1 MQDYIEV
8 IGAKQHNLK
17 NINVKIPKNQL
28 VVFTGV
34 SGSGKSS
41 LAFDTI
47 FAEGQRRYIE
57 SLNTYARQFLGQ
69 LEKPDV
75 EHIEGLSPAIS
86 IDQKST
92 SHNPRSTVG
101 TVTEIY
107 DHLRLLFARIGTPH
121 CPECGN
127 EITPQSIDEIVDSIM
142 KFPEGTKIQLI
153 APIVRGKKGEYTALF
168 EELRQEGFIR
178 VKIDKELFNLDED
191 EIKLS
196 KTQKHDIS
204 IVVDR
209 IVVKESSKSRIADS
223 AQIALKRAD
232 GLVIVDVDGK
242 EIIYSEKLSCH
253 NCNLS
258 FDELEPRMFSFNS
271 PYGAC
276 ENCAGLGAHFE
287 INSDLIVPDQRKSLK
302 DGAIYPWAKTGNSYY
317 TDILWSL
324 SAYFGFD
331 MEIPFSELSKE
342 HKDIILEGTGSQ
354 RVPLTYR
361 DFKTQRVKTFNI
373 VYKGVKAM
381 IKGRY
386 DYSTSD
392 LVRGEVEKYMSSIP
406 CPACNGAR
414 LKPFSL
420 AVTVNEKSIFD
431 VSSMSIED
439 AYEFI
444 SGLFLILNTYQM
456 KIAQKLLNEIRER
469 LKFLLDVGLG
479 YLSLSRSSNTL
490 SGGEAQRIRLATQI
504 GSGLSG
510 VLYVLDEPSI
520 GLHQVN
526 NQQLLNTLVR
536 LRNLGNTLIVVEH
549 DEETINKADWVIDI
563 GPRAGE
569 LGGEI
574 VAEGT
579 ISDIK
584 ANKKSL
590 TGQYLSGK
598 KEIAIPKTRREGNG
612 LKLQIKNANLNN
624 LKNLDLDI
632 PMGKIV
638 TITGVSGSG
647 KSTLI
652 FELLNKYAIHQ
663 LRSNTPKPLGVDSIE
678 GLEEIDKIID
688 IDQSPIGRTP
698 RSNPATYTG
707 VFSDIRDIFAMTNE
721 AKLRGYKPGRFSF
734 NVKGGRCEACSGD
747 GIIKIEMNFLPDVY
761 VPCEV
766 CNGKRYNRETLQVK
780 YKGKS
785 ISEVL
790 EMTVKEALAF
800 FENIPKI
807 KNKLQTL
814 NDVGLEYI
822 HLGQSATTLSGGE
835 AQRVKLATE
844 LLKRSTG
851 KTLYLLDE
859 PSVGLHWHDLNKLT
873 TILHKLADSGN
884 TIIIIEH
891 NMDVIKISDHLID
904 LGPQGG
910 AGGGYIVAQG
920 TPEEVVENAESFTGV
935 YLKKVLKDK
944 ISLS

>member
-1 MQDYIEV
+1 MQDFIEV

-86 IDQKST
+86 IDQKSA

-127 EITPQSIDEIVDSIM
+127 IITPQSVDEIVDSIM
-142 KFPEGTKIQLI
+142 KLPEGTKIQII
-153 APIVRGKKGEYTALF
+153 APIVRGKKGEFTALL

-196 KTQKHDIS
+196 KTQKHDVS
-204 IVVDR
+204 VVVDR
-209 IVVKESSKSRIADS
+209 IVVKESAKSRIADS
-223 AQIALKRAD
+223 AQIALKRSD

-242 EIIYSEKLSCH
+242 EVTYSEKLSCH

-276 ENCAGLGAHFE
+276 ENCSGLGAHFE
-287 INSDLIVPDQRKSLK
+287 INPDLIVPDSRKSLK
-302 DGAIYPWAKTGNSYY
+302 NGAIYPWAKTGNSYY

-324 SAYFGFD
+324 SSHYGFD
-331 MEIPFSELSKE
+331 MEIPFEELSKE
-342 HKDIILEGTGSQ
+342 HKDIIFNGSGSQ

-373 VYKGVKAM
+373 VYKGVMAM

-386 DYSTSD
+386 DYSSSEM
-392 LVRGEVEKYMSSIP
+392 VRGEVEKYMSSIP
-406 CPACNGAR
+406 CSACNGAR

-420 AVTVNEKSIFD
+420 AVTINEKSISD
-431 VSSMSIED
+431 VCLMPIDE

-444 SGLFLILNTYQM
+444 SGLFLTLTPYQM

-469 LKFLLDVGLG
+469 LKFLLDVGLA

-526 NQQLLNTLVR
+526 NQQLLNTLIK

-579 ISDIK
+579 IEEIK
-584 ANKKSL
+584 SNKNSL
-590 TGQYLSGK
+590 TGEYLSGK
-598 KEIAIPKTRREGNG
+598 KEIPIPKTRREGNG
-612 LKLQIKNANLNN
+612 MQLKIKNAHLNN
-624 LKNLDLDI
+624 LKNLDVEI

-652 FELLNKYAIHQ
+652 FELLNKYAIHS
-663 LRSNTPKPLGVDSIE
+663 LRGNTPKPQGVESIE
-678 GLEEIDKIID
+678 GFEEIDKIID

-766 CNGKRYNRETLQVK
+766 CHGKRYNRETLQVK

-785 ISEVL
+785 ISDVL

-822 HLGQSATTLSGGE
+822 KLGQSATTLSGGE

-873 TILHKLADSGN
+873 AILQKLADSGN

-910 AGGGYIVAQG
+910 SGGGYIVAQG
-920 TPEEVVENAESFTGV
+920 TPEEVSENAESFTGM
-935 YLKKVLKDK
+935 YLKKIFDK
-944 ISLS
+944 VNC

>member
-1 MQDYIEV
+1 MQDFIEV

-17 NINVKIPKNQL
+17 NINVKIPKNQI

-127 EITPQSIDEIVDSIM
+127 IITPQSVDEIVDSIM
-142 KFPEGTKIQLI
+142 KLSEGTKIQLI
-153 APIVRGKKGEYTALF
+153 APIVRGKKGEHSALF
-168 EELRQEGFIR
+168 EELRQEGFLR
-178 VKIDKELFNLDED
+178 VKIDKELYNLEED

-204 IVVDR
+204 VVVDR

-223 AQIALKRAD
+223 VQIALKRAD
-232 GLVIVDVDGK
+232 GLVIVDITGGK
-242 EIIYSEKLSCH
+242 EVTYSEKLSCH
-253 NCNLS
+253 KCNLS

-276 ENCAGLGAHFE
+276 EKCSGLGAHFE
-287 INSDLIVPDQRKSLK
+287 INPDLIVPDSRKSLQ
-302 DGAIYPWAKTGNSYY
+302 DGTIYPWAKTGNPYY

-324 SAYFGFD
+324 SAHFGFD
-331 MEIPFSELSKE
+331 MTVPFAELSKE
-342 HKDIILEGTGSQ
+342 HKDIIFNGTGSQ

-361 DFKTQRVKTFNI
+361 DFKTKRVKTFNI
-373 VYKGVKAM
+373 VYKGVLAM
-381 IKGRY
+381 IQGRY
-386 DYSTSD
+386 DYSSPD
-392 LVRGEVEKYMSSIP
+392 GRGEVEKYMGSIP

-420 AVTVNEKSIFD
+420 AVTINEKSIFD

-439 AYEFI
+439 AYDYI

-456 KIAQKLLNEIRER
+456 KIAQKLLNETRER

-479 YLSLSRSSNTL
+479 YLSLSRPSNTL

-526 NQQLLNTLVR
+526 NQQLLNTLVK

-579 ISDIK
+579 LEEIK
-584 ANKKSL
+584 ATENSL

-598 KEIAIPKTRREGNG
+598 KEIAIPKMRREGSG
-612 LKLQIKNANLNN
+612 LKLKIKNAHLNN
-624 LKNLDLDI
+624 LKNLDLEI
-632 PMGKIV
+632 PLGEIV

-652 FELLNKYAIHQ
+652 FDLLDKYAIHK
-663 LRSNTPKPLGVDSIE
+663 LRGNTPKPQGVDAIE

-698 RSNPATYTG
+698 RSNPSTYTG

-721 AKLRGYKPGRFSF
+721 SKLRGYKPGRFSF

-766 CNGKRYNRETLQVK
+766 CHGKRYNRETLQVK

-785 ISEVL
+785 ISDVL
-790 EMTVKEALAF
+790 EMTVKEALEF
-800 FENIPKI
+800 FENISKI

-822 HLGQSATTLSGGE
+822 KLGQSATTLSGGE

-851 KTLYLLDE
+851 KTMYLLDE
-859 PSVGLHWHDLNKLT
+859 PSVGLHWHDLNKLI

-891 NMDVIKISDHLID
+891 NLDVIKISDHLID

-910 AGGGYIVAQG
+910 AGGGHIVAQG
-920 TPEEVVENAESFTGV
+920 TPEEVAENKESFTGM
-935 YLKKVLKDK
+935 YLKKILDK
-944 ISLS
+944 QDK

>member
-1 MQDYIEV
+1 MQDFIEV

-17 NINVKIPKNQL
+17 NVNVKIPKNQL

-69 LEKPDV
+69 LDKPDV
-75 EHIEGLSPAIS
+75 DHIEGLSPAIS
-86 IDQKST
+86 IDQKSA

-107 DHLRLLFARIGTPH
+107 DHLRLLFARVGTPH
-121 CPECGN
+121 CPECGSP
-127 EITPQSIDEIVDSIM
+127 IKPQSVDEIVDNIM
-142 KFPEGTKIQLI
+142 KLKEGTKIQLLSPV
-153 APIVRGKKGEYTALF
+153 ARGKKGEFSALF
-168 EELRQEGFIR
+168 KELHQEGFAR
-178 VKIDKELFNLDED
+178 VKVDKELFNLEED

-204 IVVDR
+204 VIVDR
-209 IVVKESSKSRIADS
+209 IVVKESAKSRIADS
-223 AQIALKRAD
+223 VQIALKRSD
-232 GLVIVDVDGK
+232 GLLIVDIDGK
-242 EIIYSEKLSCH
+242 EVIYSEKLA
-253 NCNLS
+253 CNKCNIS

-271 PYGAC
+271 PFGAC
-276 ENCAGLGAHFE
+276 ENCSGLGAHFE
-287 INSDLIVPDQRKSLK
+287 VSPDLVVPDGKKSLK
-302 DGAIYPWAKTGNSYY
+302 EGAIYPWAKTGNDYY
-317 TDILWSL
+317 TNILGSL
-324 SAYFGFD
+324 AAHYGFD
-331 MEIPFSELSKE
+331 MNTPFDELDPQYK
-342 HKDIILEGTGSQ
+342 KIIFYGTGTT
-354 RVPLTYR
+354 RVPLTYK
-361 DFKTQRVKTFNI
+361 DFKTNRVKTFNI
-373 VYKGVKAM
+373 PFKGVMPMMKD
-381 IKGRY
+381 RY
-386 DYSTSD
+386 DYTSGD
-392 LVRGEVEKYMSSIP
+392 YMRSELEKYMTSIP
-406 CPACNGAR
+406 CPVCKGAR
-414 LKPFSL
+414 LKPFPL
-420 AVTVNEKSIFD
+420 AVTVEGKSIFD
-431 VSSMSIED
+431 ICQMPIDE

-444 SGLFLILNTYQM
+444 SGLFLSFNDHQM
-456 KIAQKLLNEIRER
+456 KISQKLLTEIRAR

-479 YLSLSRSSNTL
+479 YLTLSRPSNTL

-526 NQQLLNTLVR
+526 NQQLLSTLIK

-549 DEETINKADWVIDI
+549 DEETINKADWIIDI
-563 GPRAGE
+563 GPKAGA

-579 ISDIK
+579 LSDIK
-584 ANKKSL
+584 SNKKSL

-598 KEIAIPKTRREGNG
+598 KQIAIPKHRREGNG
-612 LKLQIKNANLNN
+612 LNLKIKNAHLNN
-624 LKNLDLDI
+624 LKNLDLEI
-632 PMGKIV
+632 PLGKIV
-638 TITGVSGSG
+638 TVTGVSGSG

-652 FELLNKYAIHQ
+652 FELLDKYAIHT
-663 LRSNTPKPLGVDSIE
+663 LRGNTPKPQGVDLIE
-678 GLEEIDKIID
+678 GFDAIDKIID

-707 VFSDIRDIFAMTNE
+707 VFGDIRDIFAMTNE
-721 AKLRGYKPGRFSF
+721 AKVRGYKPGRFSF

-766 CNGKRYNRETLQVK
+766 CRGKRYNRETLQVR

-785 ISEVL
+785 IADVL
-790 EMTVKEALAF
+790 EMTVSEALNF
-800 FENIPKI
+800 FDNIPKI

-873 TILHKLADSGN
+873 AILHKLADSGN

-891 NMDVIKISDHLID
+891 NLDLIKISDHIID

-910 AGGGYIVAQG
+910 GNGGYIIASG
-920 TPEEVVENAESFTGV
+920 TPEEVAENPDSFTGI
-935 YLKKVLKDK
+935 YLKKILKGA
-944 ISLS
+944 

>member
-1 MQDYIEV
+1 MQDFIEV

-69 LEKPDV
+69 MDKPDV

-107 DHLRLLFARIGTPH
+107 DHLRLLYARIGTPH
-121 CPECGN
+121 CPECGRT
-127 EITPQSIDEIVDSIM
+127 IQPQSVDEIVDSIM
-142 KFPEGTKIQLI
+142 KLPEGSKLQIL
-153 APIVRGKKGEYTALF
+153 APIIRGKKGEYTATLK
-168 EELRQEGFIR
+168 ELHQEGFVR
-178 VKIDKELFNLDED
+178 VKIDNALYNLEED
-191 EIKLS
+191 EIKLT
-196 KTQKHDIS
+196 KTHKHDIS
-204 IVVDR
+204 VIVDR
-209 IVVKESSKSRIADS
+209 IIIKESAKSRIADS
-223 AQIALKRAD
+223 VQIALKRAD
-232 GLVIVDVDGK
+232 GLVIIDNEGI
-242 EIIYSEKLSCH
+242 ETTYSEKLACNH
-253 NCNLS
+253 CNLS

-271 PYGAC
+271 PFGAC
-276 ENCAGLGAHFE
+276 EKCSGLGAHFE
-287 INSDLIVPDQRKSLK
+287 IDPELIVPDSTKSLK
-302 DGAIYPWAKTGNSYY
+302 DGAIYPWAKTGNQYY
-317 TDILWSL
+317 QDILWSL
-324 SAYFGFD
+324 AAHYNFD
-331 MEIPFSELSKE
+331 MDKPFCELPQKV
-342 HKDIILEGTGSQ
+342 KDIIFYGTGLT
-354 RVPLTYR
+354 RVPLTYK
-361 DFKTQRVKTFNI
+361 DFQTKRTRTFNI
-373 VYKGVKAM
+373 PFKGVIPM

-386 DYSTSD
+386 DYSSSD
-392 LVRGEVEKYMSSIP
+392 LVRGEVEKYMTSIP
-406 CPACNGAR
+406 CPACKGAR

-420 AVTVNEKSIFD
+420 AVTINEKNIHEIC
-431 VSSMSIED
+431 SMPIEES
-439 AYEFI
+439 YEFI
-444 SGLFLILNTYQM
+444 SGLFLSLNEHQM
-456 KIAQKLLNEIRER
+456 KIAQKLLTEIRAR
-469 LKFLLDVGLG
+469 LKFMLDVGLG
-479 YLSLSRSSNTL
+479 YLTLARSSNTL

-526 NQQLLNTLVR
+526 NHQLLSTLTK

-549 DEETINKADWVIDI
+549 DEDTINKADWVIDI

-569 LGGEI
+569 HGGEI

-579 ISDIK
+579 LDDIK
-584 ANKKSL
+584 SNPNSL
-590 TGQYLSGK
+590 TGAYLSGK
-598 KEIAIPKTRREGNG
+598 KEITVPKQRREGNG
-612 LKLQIKNANLNN
+612 LKLKIKNAHLNN
-624 LKNLDLDI
+624 LKNLDVEI

-652 FELLNKYAIHQ
+652 FELLDKYAIHK
-663 LRSNTPKPLGVDSIE
+663 LRGNTPKPQGVDEIE
-678 GLEEIDKIID
+678 GLEQVDKIID

-766 CNGKRYNRETLQVK
+766 CSGKRYNRETLQVK

-785 ISEVL
+785 ISDVL
-790 EMTVKEALAF
+790 DMTVSEALRF

-814 NDVGLEYI
+814 NDVGLDYI
-822 HLGQSATTLSGGE
+822 RLGQSATTLSGGE

-891 NMDVIKISDHLID
+891 NLDVIKISDHIID
-904 LGPQGG
+904 LGPNGG
-910 AGGGYIVAQG
+910 SGGGYIVAQG
-920 TPEEVVENAESFTGV
+920 TPEQVAQCKDSYTGM
-935 YLKKVLKDK
+935 YLKKILEK
-944 ISLS
+944 

>member
-1 MQDYIEV
+1 MQDFIEV

-86 IDQKST
+86 IDQKSA

-127 EITPQSIDEIVDSIM
+127 TITPQSVDEIVDSIM
-142 KFPEGTKIQLI
+142 QLPESTKIQI
-153 APIVRGKKGEYTALF
+153 TAPVVRGKKGEYTTLF
-168 EELRQEGFIR
+168 DELRQEGFLR
-178 VKIDKELFNLDED
+178 VKIDKKLCNLEDD

-204 IVVDR
+204 VVVDR
-209 IVVKESSKSRIADS
+209 IVIKESAKSRIADS
-223 AQIALKRAD
+223 VQIALKRAD
-232 GLVIVDVDGK
+232 GLVIVDVEGK
-242 EIIYSEKLSCH
+242 EVIYSEKLSCH

-276 ENCAGLGAHFE
+276 EKCSGLGAHFE
-287 INSDLIVPDQRKSLK
+287 INPDLIVPDGKKSLK

-324 SAYFGFD
+324 SAHYDFD
-331 MEIPFSELSKE
+331 MTIPFEELSEKHKE
-342 HKDIILEGTGSQ
+342 IIFYGSGSQ
-354 RVPLTYR
+354 KVPLTYR
-361 DFKTQRVKTFNI
+361 DFKTKRVKTFNMS
-373 VYKGVKAM
+373 YKGVIPM
-381 IKGRY
+381 IQGRY
-386 DYSTSD
+386 DYSSSD
-392 LVRGEVEKYMSSIP
+392 SKGEVEKYMSSIP

-420 AVTVNEKSIFD
+420 SVTINEKSIFD
-431 VSSMSIED
+431 VCSMPIDES
-439 AYEFI
+439 YEFI
-444 SGLFLILNTYQM
+444 SGLFLTLTPYQM

-479 YLSLSRSSNTL
+479 YLTLGRSSNTL

-526 NQQLLNTLVR
+526 NKQLLNTLVK

-549 DEETINKADWVIDI
+549 DEETINKADWIIDI

-579 ISDIK
+579 LEEIK
-584 ANKKSL
+584 ANENSL

-598 KEIAIPKTRREGNG
+598 KEIAIPKIRREGNG
-612 LKLQIKNANLNN
+612 LSLKIKNAHLNN
-624 LKNLDLDI
+624 LKNLDVEI
-632 PMGKIV
+632 PMGQIV

-663 LRSNTPKPLGVDSIE
+663 LRKNTPKPQGVDAIE

-698 RSNPATYTG
+698 RSNPSTYTG

-785 ISEVL
+785 ISDVL
-790 EMTVKEALAF
+790 EMTVKEALEF
-800 FENIPKI
+800 FENISKI

-822 HLGQSATTLSGGE
+822 KLGQSATTLSGGE

-891 NMDVIKISDHLID
+891 NLDVIKISDHIID

-910 AGGGYIVAQG
+910 SGGGYIVAQG
-920 TPEEVVENAESFTGV
+920 TPEEIAKNKESFTGV
-935 YLKKVLKDK
+935 YLKEIFNNK
-944 ISLS
+944 